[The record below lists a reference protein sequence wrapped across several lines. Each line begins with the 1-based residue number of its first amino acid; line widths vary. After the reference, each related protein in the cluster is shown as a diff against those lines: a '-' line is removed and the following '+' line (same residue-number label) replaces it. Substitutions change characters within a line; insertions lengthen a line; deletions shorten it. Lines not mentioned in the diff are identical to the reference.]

1 MPPKR
6 KTLADPLPPSAAE
19 RLDVALSDVRA
30 LLSWVRQPN
39 ASLSP
44 NTLRFVD
51 DEMLATA
58 ENAMAYIDTLLADLS
73 AEEATRTRAVVERT
87 VDTVKD
93 ALHSELSMAD
103 TDATRDALRAVEV
116 ALDAARDDVDML

>member
-6 KTLADPLPPSAAE
+6 KTVADPLPPSAAE

-30 LLSWVRQPN
+30 LLSWVRHPN
-39 ASLSP
+39 TSLPPS
-44 NTLRFVD
+44 TLRFVD

-58 ENAMAYIDTLLADLS
+58 EEAMAHIDALLADLS
-73 AEEATRTRAVVERT
+73 AEEATRTRVVVERT

-93 ALHSELSMAD
+93 ALHAELSVAN
-103 TDATRDALRAVEV
+103 DATRDALRAVEV
-116 ALDAARDDVDML
+116 ALDAARDDMDML